1 MKYNLTNR
9 QYHIIIETNRIQP
22 FYKVD
27 NDTGKEY
34 NPENPLQRDDIDFG
48 LMRDFE
54 DSRGI
59 KHGDATKGFRQV
71 QKGSLGAE
79 IIEKLQ
85 DELTRIAQRRRAKE
99 TGGDGSVI
107 SKNEI
112 GNVSKNIE
120 DKIKN
125 GLPLELKGKSFSFG
139 NMKVPEDVMIINLT
153 SAVNCPAA
161 KAGECPFTDVCY
173 ARKEESGPMSNLQL
187 RNLRNQHMYKY
198 LSGKEILKLI
208 ETYIEQAP
216 VRIRYIRISEDGD
229 FPDQDTLDFCD
240 KLAGHIKAKYG
251 IQTAAYTHRQ
261 LDYSKVKNIIINAS
275 DYRIKNATRYF
286 ICTDRKSW
294 ASLPEGISD
303 GSTQPGGID
312 TTNGVFK
319 CHCDCRK
326 CYFCYKTKEQNGEP
340 EGPLTVVEELRGSD
354 EKVEKALDTKNKV
367 EKKSGLDIPACAVEI
382 NKKNKKVRKKS

>member
-1 MKYNLTNR
+1 MKYNLTER
-9 QYHIIIETNRIQP
+9 QYHIIIETNKIQP

-27 NDTGKEY
+27 ATGKEI
-34 NPENPLQRDDIDFG
+34 NPENPLQRNDIDFG
-48 LMRDFE
+48 AMRDFE
-54 DSRGI
+54 DSHGI
-59 KHGDATKGFRQV
+59 KAGDTTKHLRQV
-71 QKGSLGAE
+71 QSGGLGAD
-79 IIEKLQ
+79 IIKKLQ
-85 DELTRIAQRRRAKE
+85 DELTKIAQRRRAKE
-99 TGGDGSVI
+99 TGGDGKVI
-107 SKNEI
+107 PRDEI
-112 GNVSKNIE
+112 GTISPSIE
-120 DKIKN
+120 DKVKN

-153 SAVNCPAA
+153 SAMNCPAA

-173 ARKEESGPMSNLQL
+173 ARMEEKGPMANLQL

-216 VRIRYIRISEDGD
+216 VRIKYIRISEDGD
-229 FPDQDTLDFCD
+229 FPDQDTLNFCD

-261 LDYSKVKNIIINAS
+261 LDYSGVKNIIINAS

-286 ICTDRKSW
+286 ICTDKESW
-294 ASLPEGISD
+294 SNLPEGMSD

-312 TTNGVFK
+312 TSNGVFK

-340 EGPLTVVEELRGSD
+340 EGPLTVVEELRGD
-354 EKVEKALDTKNKV
+354 QEKVGNALDTKNKL
-367 EKKSGLDIPACAVEI
+367 EKKCGLDIPACSVEV
-382 NKKNKKVRKKS
+382 NKKKKVRKKS